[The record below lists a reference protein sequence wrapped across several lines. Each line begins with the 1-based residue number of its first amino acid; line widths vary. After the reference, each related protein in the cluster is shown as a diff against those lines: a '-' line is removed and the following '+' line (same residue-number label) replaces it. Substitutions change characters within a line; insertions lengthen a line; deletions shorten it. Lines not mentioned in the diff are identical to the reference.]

1 MAMIGTRHERLAHKR
16 ADQDHAQQRL
26 RAANHAALR
35 SPIAAAPDAAAL
47 REQTGPRPALW
58 RRALGRRALGVALAL
73 PIAAGIVL
81 GLGYVRFASGIVGH
95 EPGGAPRTDAIVV
108 VTGGSQRV
116 GDAIGLLGA
125 ERGSRLLISGVN
137 EKTGREELAKL
148 NPSARELLGC
158 CVDLDYRARNTIG
171 NAIEARRWQRKHDFD
186 SLLVVT
192 SNYHMPRT
200 IAEFTHAMPGVRLV
214 PHPVVTDQIDTG
226 GWWNSWSTIR
236 VLMPEY
242 AKYLAARLRSL
253 VESDPETSRLS
264 IIIGGRKPVSSK
276 PAELMGPEHERRS
289 QVKNGHLD
297 G

>member
-1 MAMIGTRHERLAHKR
+1 MIGMRQERTAPLARPAAPAR
-16 ADQDHAQQRL
+16 ADRGA
-26 RAANHAALR
+26 
-35 SPIAAAPDAAAL
+35 
-47 REQTGPRPALW
+47 GPR
-58 RRALGRRALGVALAL
+58 RAALAL
-73 PIAAGIVL
+73 ALMVPFGLLAAVVL
-81 GLGYVRFASGIVGH
+81 GYIRFASAIVAH
-95 EPGGAPRTDAIVV
+95 EPSAVPRTDAIVV

-171 NAIEARRWQRKHDFD
+171 NAIEARRWVRSHNFR

-200 IAEFTHAMPGVRLV
+200 IAEFAHAMPDLRLV

-226 GWWNSWSTIR
+226 GWWYRWSAIR
-236 VLMPEY
+236 VLVPEY

-253 VESDPETSRLS
+253 VETDPETSRLS
-264 IIIGGRKPVSSK
+264 VIIGGRKPVSSK
-276 PAELMGPEHERRS
+276 PAELMGPEQERRS
-289 QVKNGHLD
+289 QAKSGHHD

>member
-1 MAMIGTRHERLAHKR
+1 MAMIGMRQERSAPLAR
-16 ADQDHAQQRL
+16 PLGAAGAGRSAGL
-26 RAANHAALR
+26 RRAAL
-35 SPIAAAPDAAAL
+35 L
-47 REQTGPRPALW
+47 L
-58 RRALGRRALGVALAL
+58 ALAL
-73 PIAAGIVL
+73 PLAVLAAVL
-81 GLGYVRFASGIVGH
+81 LGYVRFASAIVSR
-95 EPGGAPRTDAIVV
+95 EPAAVPRTDAIVV

-148 NPSARELLGC
+148 NPSARELLAC

-171 NAIEARRWQRKHDFD
+171 NAIEARRWVRNHGFR

-200 IAEFTHAMPGVRLV
+200 IAEFAHAMPGVRLV

-226 GWWNSWSTIR
+226 GWWHRWSAMR
-236 VLMPEY
+236 VLVPEY

-253 VESDPETSRLS
+253 VETDPETSRLS
-264 IIIGGRKPVSSK
+264 VIVGGRKPVSSK

-289 QVKNGHLD
+289 QVKSGPHD